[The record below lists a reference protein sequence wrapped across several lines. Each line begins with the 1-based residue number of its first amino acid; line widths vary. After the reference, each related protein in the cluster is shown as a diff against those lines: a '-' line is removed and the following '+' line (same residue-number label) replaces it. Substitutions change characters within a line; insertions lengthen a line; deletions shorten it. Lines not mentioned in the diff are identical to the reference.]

1 MALERTNSTASS
13 SSNVST
19 SGNADGGPSS
29 NSNSNSRVG
38 VVVLER
44 EDGDY
49 AVILRGPKDEAAARV
64 VRVCGAT
71 GSLVVGEGIDG
82 MDAFGDVES
91 ACAGLC
97 ARGYAKEKTRG
108 ARALGYATF
117 GDVSALLIAKTT
129 RVGATLPT
137 GDVVHV
143 VKESEWIRMPL
154 RNACVRLSREERV
167 NLQTLC
173 EFSIDGT
180 HFYCESFDVSRPF
193 AYGESV
199 DSSREPDDEWVWNAA
214 LSAPLRATN
223 VPGACPVLIQ
233 GLVEHRELCDLKGKP
248 FQLCVFGKRSSL
260 HPGTRYLAR
269 GLNELGAPGN
279 EVEMEQIVWCDAS
292 VGCSP
297 EADQGVSETVT
308 AVEARESS
316 NQSIKWSSYVWRRGS
331 VPISWAQEIKQAYGE
346 AEIQVSK
353 ENPYRGTATY
363 FTRLMDAYTDGE
375 RNETELPVTCVNLLR
390 CAPGKPELLLSE
402 HFHEAVRG
410 LRQNNRLGE
419 VSVLNF
425 DWHANCKVLGES
437 KTVEGLWAALRQQL
451 LDDSIFVGTC
461 QTSAEKI
468 VNERQR
474 GVLRYNCADSLD
486 RTNLAGFFVAVQV
499 LTEQCS
505 NLGVDVFNAEANA
518 GLAYGSASRMVSS
531 DLSRTA
537 SGSELP
543 PGWESRK
550 DTTTGRTFYIDHN
563 TRTTSWAL
571 PEFAIGRSDEV
582 PTVDAPASKSPDTSP
597 GQSKLL
603 SRLNSGQ
610 QMLNQSGGAEWLG
623 EIMTNGK
630 PEDDTSSFKWLGS
643 TVDEFRAAMLPQCL
657 ATMVEIFLANGDF
670 HAQMYTS
677 TRASH
682 TQTLH
687 LLDAN
692 PATAASVRFK
702 STPSTASSTMSNAA
716 LGIQRRFHNMVSDGT
731 KQSQF
736 EMFLG
741 LNRMK
746 YFPSIK
752 SSTRR
757 SLVFDECVTLVK
769 QSSCVQPKM
778 EEDLLDCML
787 APCGAT
793 SAVKSP
799 LWINAR
805 DDEHFTVEF
814 KTPQASHRA
823 EYLLLTTAGGVNEF
837 SAPSLVEVTIAYH
850 NSSRVDVHSLVI
862 PRVEPGTC
870 LSYSL
875 SELGTRVDGDAWNFN
890 SQELT
895 ASERIKYIKVCTR
908 NHFAASDSKSLLAI
922 GHIEIIT
929 SSQLSGDEA
938 GVVDSPIS
946 AETIA
951 APEASVADY
960 ESALEAVSRDSEDEL
975 LASLLDLEL
984 TRLRAN
990 ISTSDRDEIIR
1001 KRGKRENDSYA
1012 PTSLLKKW
1020 QARSQLRDLA
1030 AERTRTTNTTTAGA
1044 SAAISSLRSLTESLM
1059 APMMRPNSATLSS
1072 VSSALNSQ
1080 VAANSAAISA
1090 SRSPRDER
1098 ILRAIGKLIEITQQ
1112 SAHPPSRSR
1121 EVIFCAQKCYERHA
1135 RAEASAAPRTLL
1147 DDDLVRAL
1155 INNAPD
1161 IRREYM
1167 RALFEHCSLD
1177 GSSLHVGVPSSVVV
1191 GFRLL
1196 VPDPISNYKPCTLR
1210 VTAVCEETDDFT
1222 HVADYII
1229 PATKPRT
1236 TLHYEFGQVFA
1247 DIQPK
1252 SLLFHLYLDDDRPG
1266 AASPQTSA
1274 ASNNTAWSLHGRV
1287 TLYAHALVPK
1297 NQP

>member
-19 SGNADGGPSS
+19 SGNADGGPNSS
-29 NSNSNSRVG
+29 SNSRVG

-44 EDGDY
+44 EVGDY
-49 AVILRGPKDEAAARV
+49 ALILRGPKDEAAARV

-71 GSLVVGEGIDG
+71 GSLVVGEGING

-91 ACAGLC
+91 ACAGLR
-97 ARGYAKEKTRG
+97 ARGYATEKTRG

-143 VKESEWIRMPL
+143 VKESEWIRIPL

-223 VPGACPVLIQ
+223 VSGACPVLIQ

-292 VGCSP
+292 DGQSP
-297 EADQGVSETVT
+297 EADEGTSEAVT
-308 AVEARESS
+308 AAGAHECS

-331 VPISWAQEIKQAYGE
+331 VPISWTQEIKQAYGE

-363 FTRLMDAYTDGE
+363 FTRLMDAYADGE
-375 RNETELPVTCVNLLR
+375 HTETELPVTCVNLLR

-410 LRQNNRLGE
+410 LRQNNRLGA

-425 DWHANCKVLGES
+425 DWHANCKALGES

-461 QTSAEKI
+461 QTGAEKA
-468 VNERQR
+468 VNERQH

-505 NLGVDVFNAEANA
+505 SLGVDVFNAEANA
-518 GLAYGSASRMVSS
+518 GLAYGSTSRMGSS

-563 TRTTSWAL
+563 TRTTSWTL
-571 PEFAIGRSDEV
+571 PEFDIGRSEV
-582 PTVDAPASKSPDTSP
+582 PTVDVPTSKSPDTSP

-603 SRLNSGQ
+603 SRLNSG

-643 TVDEFRAAMLPQCL
+643 TVDEFRAALLPQCL

-716 LGIQRRFHNMVSDGT
+716 LGIQRRFHNMVSDRA

-741 LNRMK
+741 LNQMK

-752 SSTRR
+752 SLTQR
-757 SLVFDECVTLVK
+757 SLVFDECVTLEK
-769 QSSCVQPKM
+769 ESACVQPKI
-778 EEDLLDCML
+778 EEDLLECML

-799 LWINAR
+799 LWISAR

-837 SAPSLVEVTIAYH
+837 SAPSLVEVTIAYY
-850 NSSRVDVHSLVI
+850 NSSRADVRTLVI

-875 SELGTRVDGDAWNFN
+875 SELGTPVDGDAWNF
-890 SQELT
+890 STQELS
-895 ASERIKYIKVCTR
+895 ARERIKYIKVCCTR
-908 NHFAASDSKSLLAI
+908 NHFATSDSKSLLAI
-922 GHIEIIT
+922 GHIEIIA
-929 SSQLSGDEA
+929 SSQLSGDEV
-938 GVVDSPIS
+938 GVADSPLNT
-946 AETIA
+946 ETLVV
-951 APEASVADY
+951 PEASVANY
-960 ESALEAVSRDSEDEL
+960 ESALDAVSRDSEDEL
-975 LASLLDLEL
+975 LASLLELEL

-990 ISTSDRDEIIR
+990 IPASDRDKIIQ
-1001 KRGKRENDSYA
+1001 KSGPRENGDYA

-1020 QARSQLRDLA
+1020 QARSQLRDLT
-1030 AERTRTTNTTTAGA
+1030 AERSRTAASTTVGA

-1059 APMMRPNSATLSS
+1059 APMVRPNSATLSS

-1080 VAANSAAISA
+1080 VAANSAAVSA
-1090 SRSPRDER
+1090 ARSPRDER
-1098 ILRAIGKLIEITQQ
+1098 ILRAIGELIEITQQ
-1112 SAHPPSRSR
+1112 TAYPPSRSR
-1121 EVIFCAQKCYERHA
+1121 EVIFCAQSRYERHV
-1135 RAEASAAPRTLL
+1135 RAEASAALRTFL
-1147 DDDLVRAL
+1147 DDDLVRTL
-1155 INNAPD
+1155 INDAPD

-1177 GSSLHVGVPSSVVV
+1177 GLSLHVGVPSSVVV

-1196 VPDPISNYKPCTLR
+1196 APDPISNYKACTLR

-1222 HVADYII
+1222 HVADYVV

-1252 SLLFHLYLDDDRPG
+1252 SLLFHLYLAADRP
-1266 AASPQTSA
+1266 SA
-1274 ASNNTAWSLHGRV
+1274 ALPRTSVASNSTAWSLHGRV

-1297 NQP
+1297 NQH